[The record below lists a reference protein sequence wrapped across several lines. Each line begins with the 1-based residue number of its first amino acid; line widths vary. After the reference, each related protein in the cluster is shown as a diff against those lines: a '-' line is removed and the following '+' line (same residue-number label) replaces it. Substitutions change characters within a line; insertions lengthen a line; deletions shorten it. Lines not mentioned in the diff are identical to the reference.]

1 MTRRYTRL
9 IAFARSRFQLGTL
22 REGDPLRAETKGTVV
37 GELIQCPYC
46 GEQLEV
52 VIDWSVARQEYIE
65 DC

>member
-1 MTRRYTRL
+1 M
-9 IAFARSRFQLGTL
+9 
-22 REGDPLRAETKGTVV
+22 

-65 DC
+65 DCQICCKPMVLTVNVVTRDGGSHEAKVSARTVDD